1 MEGTRTAATTTSTTI
16 EQRARRLLAEHSHFR
31 RRADDFRY
39 EYCDGALMVR
49 GAVPSFYLKQILQ
62 TVLMRL
68 EGVALINN
76 QVNVVSS
83 EGLSS
88 CIEG

>member
-1 MEGTRTAATTTSTTI
+1 MEGTRIAATTSSTNV
-16 EQRARRLLAEHSHFR
+16 EQRARKLVAQHSHFR

-39 EYCDGALMVR
+39 EYCNGALMVR
-49 GAVPSFYLKQILQ
+49 GAVPSFYLKQVLQ
-62 TVLMRL
+62 TVLMGL

-88 CIEG
+88 V

>member
-1 MEGTRTAATTTSTTI
+1 
-16 EQRARRLLAEHSHFR
+16 
-31 RRADDFRY
+31 
-39 EYCDGALMVR
+39 MVR

-62 TVLMRL
+62 TVLMGL

-88 CIEG
+88 

>member
-1 MEGTRTAATTTSTTI
+1 MDGTRIAATTTFTNV
-16 EQRARRLLAEHSHFR
+16 EQQARKLVAQHPHFGC
-31 RRADDFRY
+31 RADDFYY
-39 EYCDGALMVR
+39 ECRDGALMVR
-49 GAVPSFYLKQILQ
+49 GAVPSFYLKQVLQ
-62 TVLMRL
+62 TVLMGL

-88 CIEG
+88 V